1 MEPSF
6 IEYVIKQTLMQPER
20 MAEAFLVLLAALV
33 LLLLVAIFRRPK
45 SRARPTFQMPGDS
58 VQRQAPSVRQDL
70 FSQSIPTRAQQVD
83 AHIGMAEL
91 LDIEEALLALRELY
105 HRKLIPA
112 HVYIDESMKHSAR
125 LKH

>member
-6 IEYVIKQTLMQPER
+6 IEYVIKQTLMRPDR
-20 MAEAFLVLLAALV
+20 MVEAFLVLLALLV
-33 LLLLVAIFRRPK
+33 LLLLVAFFRRPK
-45 SRARPTFQMPGDS
+45 RNVRPAFQMPS
-58 VQRQAPSVRQDL
+58 ESFSSHAPSVRQDL
-70 FSQSIPTRAQQVD
+70 FSQSIPTRAQQ
-83 AHIGMAEL
+83 AGAYIGLAEL